1 MAFQEIHGV
10 IDKNTTGGWG
20 GYGNDFLK
28 FLYDS
33 VLDKKPKTILE
44 FGTGWGYTTIAL
56 AQGLRDCGSGGVLKT
71 YDYYSKDNYTP
82 LPGMTSW
89 KHTIKAVN
97 DNLIKFGVRDLVE
110 LNDIDI
116 FKWFDNPHNFDLA
129 FVDIHNSGE
138 KLNKVFN
145 NDFIKDSVQN
155 GSDVFFCGGSTLRDG
170 INVTRG
176 EQPITSVDCN
186 IKCVFGGETFEN
198 PQGKKSCIAKIEG
211 YE

>member
-1 MAFQEIHGV
+1 MWI
-10 IDKNTTGGWG
+10 
-20 GYGNDFLK
+20 
-28 FLYDS
+28 
-33 VLDKKPKTILE
+33 
-44 FGTGWGYTTIAL
+44 
-56 AQGLRDCGSGGVLKT
+56 
-71 YDYYSKDNYTP
+71 
-82 LPGMTSW
+82 
-89 KHTIKAVN
+89 IK
-97 DNLIKFGVRDLVE
+97 
-110 LNDIDI
+110 
-116 FKWFDNPHNFDLA
+116 PHNFDLA

-155 GSDVFFCGGSTLRDG
+155 GSNVFFCGGSTLRDG